1 MAAPTPFLRQD
12 KPRLRVAIAS
22 DHAALSLKRAIV
34 RAVEAAGHAVVDLGT
49 DAETPV
55 DYPDYGYALA
65 AALADGRAERGI
77 ALCGSGIGIA
87 IAANRHPACR
97 CAQVAEPLSARM
109 ARTHND
115 ANAIALGSRMIGEA
129 MAIACVEAFLS
140 TEFEGGRHAARVV
153 RLGTPPSL
161 GVQVLSAEEAIPFT
175 EELS

>member
-1 MAAPTPFLRQD
+1 
-12 KPRLRVAIAS
+12 LRVAIAS
-22 DHAALSLKRAIV
+22 DHAAVALKRAVV
-34 RAVEAAGHAVVDLGT
+34 RAVAAAGHEPVDLGT
-49 DAETPV
+49 DDETPV
-55 DYPDYGYALA
+55 DYPDFGYALA

-87 IAANRHPACR
+87 VAANRHPACR

-129 MAIACVEAFLS
+129 LAIACVEAFLS
-140 TEFEGGRHAARVV
+140 AGFEGGRHAARVAK
-153 RLGTPPSL
+153 LGAPPSAP
-161 GVQVLSAEEAIPFT
+161 SAEEAIPFT